1 MGETNRR
8 FTTTTTLY
16 NYIPIPR
23 STLKLG
29 LPTTALIIYGLLCD
43 RATLSRKNGYYSA
56 DGWIY
61 AVYPV
66 LELTEIMGMGPTAI
80 KKNLRALENAGLI
93 VRIRHSRKEANR
105 FYLLAPSDCVSDTGR
120 DTFVT
125 GRGRKSVLWRDTKPT
140 PSNLNKQLNIS
151 YSYHSGEE
159 SL

>member
-80 KKNLRALENAGLI
+80 KKNLRTLENAGLI

-105 FYLLAPSDCVSDTGR
+105 FISWRLLTAFRTPGGTLLLPDEDGKVSCGGTQNR
-120 DTFVT
+120 PLVT
-125 GRGRKSVLWRDTKPT
+125 
-140 PSNLNKQLNIS
+140 
-151 YSYHSGEE
+151 
-159 SL
+159 